1 MRSTIPVHERPLLC
15 AGTRVSVRR
24 LEDWAM
30 SNLRRALA
38 TGAAIALAGSLGT
51 ASLVA
56 GGGVVAS
63 ATGSGTYLLL
73 GTAPASFELGG
84 VQLANGNAAGSFR
97 HEVDVQGFHVA
108 FEGTVTCLTMDPVN
122 HRAWIGG
129 VITLNNSTHPSYT
142 TPRTQVGHDI
152 WFRVVDY
159 GEGAAAAADRT
170 SFVGF
175 EGDLDFPSSAAYCAG
190 QPWAAADARTW
201 GFSEGNV
208 QVHD

>member
-1 MRSTIPVHERPLLC
+1 MGAALALAS
-15 AGTRVSVRR
+15 S
-24 LEDWAM
+24 
-30 SNLRRALA
+30 LA
-38 TGAAIALAGSLGT
+38 TGVA
-51 ASLVA
+51 A
-56 GGGVVAS
+56 GGGVTAS

-73 GTAPASFELGG
+73 GSLPAEFEVAAVQHANGTAAGTLRHH
-84 VQLANGNAAGSFR
+84 VQL
-97 HEVDVQGFHVA
+97 QGFVVD
-108 FEGTVTCLTMDPVN
+108 FEGLVTCVTQDAAN

-129 VITLNNSTHPSYT
+129 VITANNSTHPSYT

-201 GFSEGNV
+201 AFSDGNV